1 MKKFKLTTEIPEWFN
16 LGNYKDVNKLTAQQ
30 WRKHL
35 ECRFCLIALV
45 ITESRNNESYSME
58 FDLLD
63 NIRATGMPSS
73 IYDLYDYSEYSA
85 FDSGR
90 DHYYS
95 EIKNYAVRP
104 LTMIE
109 VACSG
114 DDLVEPLMKDKIKVP
129 DIYSKD
135 PLRMPFDIYRKKCE
149 DDPNQETF
157 AYLTIDLKL
166 PISDIVSELKK
177 FIPEYRKR
185 LGIVPITIIPSESTI
200 GKLAAYKV
208 LPYLDLYIWEL
219 ENELKIKRSR
229 YAGAL
234 FPDHMYGEI
243 DLDQIVKP
251 FAMKVIEL
259 SFLSMLDKK

>member
-1 MKKFKLTTEIPEWFN
+1 MKKFKFTTEIPEWFD

-35 ECRFCLIALV
+35 ECRFCLINLV
-45 ITESRNNESYSME
+45 TTDSRKNESCSID

-63 NIRATGMPSS
+63 NIRATGMPNS
-73 IYDLYDYSEYSA
+73 IYDLYDYSTSRA
-85 FDSGR
+85 FDNSR
-90 DHYYS
+90 AHYFP

-109 VACSG
+109 IACAG
-114 DDLVEPLMKDKIKVP
+114 EDLLEPLMEGKIKVP
-129 DIYSKD
+129 DIYSND
-135 PLRMPFDIYRKKCE
+135 MLSMPFDIYMNKHS
-149 DDPNQETF
+149 DDRNRDTF
-157 AYLTIDLKL
+157 AYLAIDLML

-177 FIPEYRKR
+177 FIPEYRK
-185 LGIVPITIIPSESTI
+185 LLDIIPITLIPSESTI
-200 GKLAAYKV
+200 GKLASYKI

-219 ENELKIKRSR
+219 EKKLKIKRSR

-234 FPDHMYGEI
+234 FPDHMYGEV

-251 FAMKVIEL
+251 FAMKAIEL
-259 SFLSMLDKK
+259 SFSKHVR